1 VFLPVLCTDKNPH
14 PDAQTAF
21 DALAE
26 AYETLGSPAQRARYN
41 ADLALYGNGGS
52 NSTPR
57 SVQYHVRKLA
67 RLPRKLWRRAK
78 DVATNSLA
86 SWRLLVHEVDAE
98 LLRLRRDS
106 FSSAGRSNS
115 RNGSTG
121 GSTTSRSGGGGLL
134 AQNSPFTA
142 AAAAARR
149 RLQLALGV
157 AATLCMRIRV
167 SLVRYAEQ
175 VAQAMQR
182 SAEHYALLP
191 SHRDRLQLAQEQ
203 VLAHKKELLA
213 VIVLLLI
220 RQVMMR

>member
-1 VFLPVLCTDKNPH
+1 VFLPVLCADKNPH

-41 ADLALYGNGGS
+41 AELALYGNGGS

-78 DVATNSLA
+78 DMATNSLA

-106 FSSAGRSNS
+106 FSSASRSNS
-115 RNGSTG
+115 RSGSTG
-121 GSTTSRSGGGGLL
+121 GSTTSWSGGSGLL

-142 AAAAARR
+142 AAAAASR

-157 AATLCMRIRV
+157 ATTLCMRIRA

-175 VAQAMQR
+175 VAQAMQH

-191 SHRDRLQLAQEQ
+191 SHRDRLQLAQEH

-213 VIVLLLI
+213 VIMLLFF
-220 RQVMMR
+220 RQVLMR